1 MDEKATQS
9 ALELSQ
15 KAIYYDQGKKYEE
28 AIFCYTEAGNQLL
41 KLVQGKKCL
50 PIFRKN
56 VMECIN
62 RAEFLKSNI
71 QDLQLQYPP
80 SREDI
85 LHNVDFLMIK
95 ASVFQSCEDQL
106 DESREI
112 YESVVEQC
120 LGASKNRALPQET
133 LKRLR
138 ATAEGALKCIE
149 DLVTLKKK
157 VTEVELLFPEVPVD
171 DLSKLNI
178 SEHSTPS
185 PSTNQQ
191 PFKTTNRQV
200 PVPPSPSNSQKF
212 TKEELDVLSTTS
224 NINGKLYVPF
234 HSYDK
239 VNEFK
244 GQNGKFTD
252 PDGHIGLTQKQ
263 RLKLKGWKRVSD
275 LFEHPTII
283 SSIDCNTI
291 KQTVISD
298 CSFISSLSIA
308 ALYEKR
314 FKKQLV
320 TSIIY
325 PQDAHGKPIYNPAG
339 KYMIKFH
346 INGVWRKVVI
356 DDYFPVD
363 ENNRMMCSQ
372 TENKGE
378 LWVSLLEKAY
388 MKVMGGYD
396 FPGSNS
402 NIDLNALT
410 GWIPERIELNE
421 SNKADPDAIFRKLF
435 DRFHRGDCLITLAT
449 GKMTEEMQKR
459 SGLVET
465 HAYAVIDIRSVENK
479 RLLKVKNPWTH
490 SRWKGNFSEKD
501 KLNWTTKMKSAL
513 VYEPEVAATKDD
525 GIFWIDYESVR
536 HFFDVIYVNWNADL
550 FPFTSVYHATWKQD
564 TGPIRDVYTVGDNPQ
579 YKLTV
584 KLNEKTTAAAVWVLL
599 TRHITAIDDFAVNK
613 EFITLI
619 VYETGQKIYIP
630 TNPRPISDGVRIN
643 SPLYLC
649 QLLDTKPGI
658 NNYTLVVAQYEKT
671 NTINYSLRVFSTTD
685 IILEPVKLP
694 YTITKTTRGNWDGSE
709 KHPVMKLVLHS
720 KTDDNSLFMELKAP
734 KQFCVNL
741 EMKQHSSDRTIFLE
755 TKSSGAYRPGYTVL
769 TVEKVPAGTYYVK
782 AATYTAGEK
791 GPYILRV
798 DSTCKFDFDPVKL

>member
-1 MDEKATQS
+1 MDEKATQ
-9 ALELSQ
+9 AAFDLSQ
-15 KAIYYDQGKKYEE
+15 KAVYYDQGKKYEE
-28 AIFCYTEAGNQLL
+28 AIFCYTEAGNRLL
-41 KLVQGKKCL
+41 KLVQEKKCL

-62 RAEFLKSNI
+62 RAEFLKSNL
-71 QDLQLQYPP
+71 QDLQRQYPP
-80 SREDI
+80 STDDI
-85 LHNVDFLMIK
+85 SHNVEYLMIK
-95 ASVFQSCEDQL
+95 ASVYQNYDGQQE
-106 DESREI
+106 ESREL
-112 YESVVEQC
+112 YEKVVEQC
-120 LGASKNRALPQET
+120 LGASRNRALTPET
-133 LKRLR
+133 LRKLR
-138 ATAEGALKCIE
+138 ATAETALKSIE
-149 DLVTLKKK
+149 EIVTLKRK
-157 VTEVELLFPEVPVD
+157 VTEVELSFPEVPVD
-171 DLSKLNI
+171 GLSNI
-178 SEHSTPS
+178 HINENPTPS
-185 PSTNQQ
+185 PSASQ
-191 PFKTTNRQV
+191 PFKSPTRQ
-200 PVPPSPSNSQKF
+200 VPPSPSNSQKF
-212 TKEELDVLSTTS
+212 TKEELNVLSTTS
-224 NINGKLYVPF
+224 NINNKLYVPF

-244 GQNGKFTD
+244 GQHGKFTD
-252 PDGHIGLTQKQ
+252 PDGKIGLTQKQ
-263 RLKLKGWKRVSD
+263 RLKLKGWKRVSELYD
-275 LFEHPTII
+275 NPTII
-283 SSIDCNTI
+283 YSIDCHTI

-325 PQDAHGKPIYNPAG
+325 PQDSNGKPIYNPAG

-363 ENNRMMCSQ
+363 EHDRMMCSQ

-421 SNKADPDAIFRKLF
+421 SSKQDPDAIFRKLF

-449 GKMTEEMQKR
+449 GKMNEEMQKR

-490 SRWKGNFSEKD
+490 SRWKGNFSDKD
-501 KLNWTTKMKSAL
+501 KLNWTPKMKSAL
-513 VYEPEVAATKDD
+513 AYDPEVAAGKDD

-550 FPFTSVYHATWKQD
+550 FPFTSVYHATWKQE
-564 TGPIRDVYTVGDNPQ
+564 TGPARDVYTVGDNPQ
-579 YKLTV
+579 YSLTV
-584 KLNEKTTAAAVWVLL
+584 NLGSKTTAAAVWLML

-613 EFITLI
+613 EYITLI

-649 QLLDTKPGI
+649 QLLNTKPGI
-658 NNYTLVVAQYEKT
+658 TNYTLVVAQYEKT

-685 IILEPVKLP
+685 IKLEPVKLP
-694 YTITKTTRGNWDGSE
+694 YTISKTTRGNWDGSE
-709 KHPVMKLVLHS
+709 KYPVMKLVLQS
-720 KTDDNSLFMELKAP
+720 KSDDISLFMELKAP

-741 EMKQHSSDRTIFLE
+741 EMKQHSSDRTVFLE

-769 TVEKVPAGTYYVK
+769 TLEKVPAGTYYVRI
-782 AATYTAGEK
+782 ATYTAGDK
-791 GPYILRV
+791 GPFILRV
-798 DSTCKFDFDPVKL
+798 DSTCKFDLEPIKL

>member
-1 MDEKATQS
+1 MDEKATQF
-9 ALELSQ
+9 AFELSQ
-15 KAIYYDQGKKYEE
+15 KAVYYDQGKNYEE
-28 AIFCYTEAGNQLL
+28 AIFCYTEAGNQFL
-41 KLVQGKKCL
+41 KLVQEKKCL

-62 RAEFLKSNI
+62 RAEYLKSNKC
-71 QDLQLQYPP
+71 DLLEQYPP
-80 SREDI
+80 SNDDV
-85 LHNVDFLMIK
+85 LHSVDFLMVK
-95 ASVFQSCEDQL
+95 ASVLNNSESKKN
-106 DESREI
+106 ESREI
-112 YESVVEQC
+112 YEEVVKQC
-120 LGASKNRALPQET
+120 LDASRNHKLLQEDLRKLRAIAET
-133 LKRLR
+133 ALKR
-138 ATAEGALKCIE
+138 IE
-149 DLVTLKKK
+149 ELAIRRRK
-157 VTEVELLFPEVPVD
+157 VKEVELTFPEVPVD
-171 DLSKLNI
+171 DLSSITLND
-178 SEHSTPS
+178 HSTPS
-185 PSTNQQ
+185 SSSQ
-191 PFKTTNRQV
+191 PFMSPSRYF
-200 PVPPSPSNSQKF
+200 PPSPSNSQKF

-224 NINGKLYVPF
+224 NINNKLYVPF

-244 GQNGKFTD
+244 GQHVKFTD
-252 PDGHIGLTQKQ
+252 PDGKIGLTQKQ
-263 RLKLKGWKRVSD
+263 RLKLKSWKRVSE
-275 LFEHPTII
+275 LYEKPTII
-283 SSIDCNTI
+283 YSIDCHTI

-320 TSIIY
+320 TSIIH
-325 PQDAHGKPIYNPAG
+325 PQDANGKPIYNPSG

-363 ENNRMMCSQ
+363 EHDRMMCSQ

-410 GWIPERIELNE
+410 GWIPERIELTE
-421 SNKADPDAIFRKLF
+421 SSKADPDAVFRKLF

-465 HAYAVIDIRSVENK
+465 HAYAVIDIRCVENK

-501 KLNWTTKMKSAL
+501 KLNWTSKMKSAL
-513 VYEPEVAATKDD
+513 SFDPEIASGKDD

-536 HFFDVIYVNWNADL
+536 HFFDVIYVNWNSEL
-550 FPFTSVYHATWKQD
+550 FPFTSVYHATWSQE
-564 TGPIRDVYTVGDNPQ
+564 TGPVRDVYTVGDNPQ
-579 YKLTV
+579 YRLTV
-584 KLNEKTTAAAVWVLL
+584 NMGPKTTTAAVWILL

-619 VYETGQKIYIP
+619 VYETGQKIYVP

-649 QLLDTKPGI
+649 QLLNTKSGVT
-658 NNYTLVVAQYEKT
+658 NYTLVVAQYEKT

-685 IILEPVKLP
+685 VQLEPVKLP
-694 YTITKTTRGNWDGSE
+694 YSVTKSLHGSWDGSE
-709 KHPVMKLVLHS
+709 KVPSMQLVLQS
-720 KTDDNSLFMELKAP
+720 KSDDIALFMELKAP
-734 KQFCVNL
+734 KQFCVAL
-741 EMKQHSSDRTIFLE
+741 EMKQHSSDRTVFLE

-769 TVEKVPAGTYYVK
+769 VLENVPAGTYYVK
-782 AATYTAGEK
+782 VATYATGDK
-791 GPYILRV
+791 GPFILRI
-798 DSTCKFDFDPVKL
+798 DSSSKFNLDPIK

>member
-1 MDEKATQS
+1 MDEKATKS
-9 ALELSQ
+9 AFELSQ
-15 KAIYYDQGKKYEE
+15 KAVHYDQGKKYEE

-41 KLVQGKKCL
+41 KLVQEKRCL

-62 RAEFLKSNI
+62 RAEFLKENI
-71 QDLQLQYPP
+71 DNLQRQYPP
-80 SREDI
+80 SNDDI
-85 LHNVDFLMIK
+85 SHNVEFLMIK
-95 ASVFQSCEDQL
+95 ASVLQNYGNKLE
-106 DESREI
+106 ESRSL
-112 YESVVEQC
+112 YENVVEQC
-120 LGASKNRALPQET
+120 LGVSRNSNLSQET
-133 LKRLR
+133 LKKLR
-138 ATAEGALKCIE
+138 QTAESALKCIE
-149 DLVTLKKK
+149 ELVTLKNK
-157 VTEVELLFPEVPVD
+157 VTEVELLLPEVPVD
-171 DLSKLNI
+171 DLSKLVFND
-178 SEHSTPS
+178 HKTPS
-185 PSTNQQ
+185 PSTSQ
-191 PFKTTNRQV
+191 PFNSPTHQV
-200 PVPPSPSNSQKF
+200 VPPSPSNSQKF
-212 TKEELDVLSTTS
+212 TKEELDVLSATS
-224 NINGKLYVPF
+224 NINNKLYVPF

-239 VNEFK
+239 VGEFK

-252 PDGHIGLTQKQ
+252 PDGKIGLTQKQ
-263 RLKLKGWKRVSD
+263 RLKLKGWKRVSE
-275 LFEHPTII
+275 LFENPTII
-283 SSIDCNTI
+283 SSIDCHTI
-291 KQTVISD
+291 RQTVISD

-320 TSIIY
+320 TSIIH
-325 PQDAHGKPIYNPAG
+325 PQDANGKPIYNPAG

-421 SNKADPDAIFRKLF
+421 SSKANPDAIFRKLF

-449 GKMTEEMQKR
+449 GKMSEEMQKR

-465 HAYAVIDIRSVENK
+465 HAYAVIDIRSVENN

-490 SRWKGNFSEKD
+490 SRWKGNFSDKD
-501 KLNWTTKMKSAL
+501 KLNWTAKMKNAL
-513 VYEPEVAATKDD
+513 SFDPEVAAGKDD

-536 HFFDVIYVNWNADL
+536 HFFDVIYVNWKLEL
-550 FPFTSVYHATWKQD
+550 FPFTSVYHATWKQEM
-564 TGPIRDVYTVGDNPQ
+564 GPIRDVYTVGDNPQ
-579 YKLTV
+579 YTLTV
-584 KLNEKTTAAAVWVLL
+584 NVGQKTTAAAVWILL

-649 QLLDTKPGI
+649 QLLNTKPGVTT
-658 NNYTLVVAQYEKT
+658 YTLVVAQYEKT

-685 IILEPVKLP
+685 VKLEPIMLP
-694 YTITKTTRGNWDGSE
+694 YSISKTIRGNWDGSE
-709 KHPVMKLVLHS
+709 KHPIMKLVLHS
-720 KTDDNSLFMELKAP
+720 KSDDIALFMELKAP
-734 KQFCVNL
+734 KQFCIAL
-741 EMKQHSSDRTIFLE
+741 EMKQYLSDRTVFLE

-769 TVEKVPAGTYYVK
+769 TLEKVPAGTYYIK
-782 AATYTAGEK
+782 ASTYTAGDK
-791 GPYILRV
+791 GPFILRI
-798 DSTCKFDFDPVKL
+798 DSSCKFELETIKI